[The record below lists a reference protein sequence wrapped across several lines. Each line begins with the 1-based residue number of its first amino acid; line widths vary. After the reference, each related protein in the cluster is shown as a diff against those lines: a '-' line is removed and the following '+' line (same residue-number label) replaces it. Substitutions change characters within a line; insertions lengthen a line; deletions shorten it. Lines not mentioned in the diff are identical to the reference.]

1 MAMKK
6 PSRKARARPD
16 PTRKVAAPRKA
27 AVAKVEPYTAVLRRM
42 AHLIEGARHAS
53 ARAVNVLMTATYWE
67 IGRRIV
73 EHEQGGS
80 RRAGYG
86 DELIERLSTDL
97 GERFGRGFSQ
107 RNLEQMRAFYL
118 RWPIPQTL
126 SAELRA
132 GHQAYPSEG
141 GRTRKA
147 QTPSAELKAARSR
160 SKVQTVSAISSGK
173 EQKRAGT
180 ANDIAALHVL
190 SERFPLPWS
199 HYVRLLT
206 VENEKARAFY
216 EAEALRNGWSVRQLD
231 RQVSTRFYERVGA
244 SRNKEHMLLSGAT
257 KERGDAQ
264 DMIREPFLL
273 EFLGLKDEY
282 SESDLE
288 EALIT
293 HLEHF
298 LLELGSDFA
307 FVGRQRRLRVG
318 RRWYRIDLLFFHR
331 RLRCLVVID
340 LKVGGFTHA
349 DAGQMNLY
357 LNYAHEH
364 WTQEGE
370 NPPVGL
376 ILCTEHDDAVA
387 HYTLN
392 NIGNNMMA
400 REYRLALPK
409 EKKLEEAIEKARK
422 RIERL
427 SRS

>member
-1 MAMKK
+1 MKK
-6 PSRKARARPD
+6 PSRKTRTRSI
-16 PTRKVAAPRKA
+16 PTRKVAVPRKA
-27 AVAKVEPYTAVLRRM
+27 AVPKTEPYNAVLHRM

-73 EHEQGGS
+73 EHEQDGK

-86 DELIERLSTDL
+86 EELIERLSTDL

-126 SAELRA
+126 SAELDA
-132 GHQAYPSEG
+132 GRLADPPKEG
-141 GRTRKA
+141 RPRKA
-147 QTPSAELKAARSR
+147 QTPSAELKAGRSR
-160 SKVQTVSAISSGK
+160 KKLQTLSALSSGK
-173 EQKRAGT
+173 AQERAGI
-180 ANDIAALHVL
+180 ANDIATLHVL

-206 VENEKARAFY
+206 VEDAKARTFY
-216 EAEALRNGWSVRQLD
+216 ETEALRNGWSVRQLD

-244 SRNKEHMLLSGAT
+244 SRNKERMLLTSAS
-257 KERGDAQ
+257 KERTDAQ

-273 EFLGLKDEY
+273 EFLDLKDES
-282 SESDLE
+282 SENDLE

-307 FVGRQRRLRVG
+307 FIGRQRRLRVG

-340 LKVGGFTHA
+340 LKVGGFTHE

-364 WTQEGE
+364 WTQADE

-387 HYTLN
+387 HFTLN

-400 REYRLALPK
+400 REYKLALPK